1 MQLKFFAVSV
11 FSLAIGVN
19 SSALPRQVSASRHNP
34 SPPEN
39 ILAEAHSYVDADI
52 EEIENEDD
60 KYDHSDFY
68 AQAYAAAFGDDT
80 DASILAESEAA
91 AGCTALTSSWSC
103 VSSPIGCV
111 YKDQECVKE

>member
-19 SSALPRQVSASRHNP
+19 SSALPKQGNSFRHNP
-34 SPPEN
+34 SPPAN
-39 ILAEAHSYVDADI
+39 ILAEAHSDVDADI
-52 EEIENEDD
+52 EEVEGD

-68 AQAYAAAFGDDT
+68 AQAYAAAFGKDEG
-80 DASILAESEAA
+80 DAHILAESEAK
-91 AGCTALTSSWSC
+91 AGCTELTSSWSC